1 MKNLITVI
9 LIILSLTTFAQTE
22 KLEGK
27 WISESESTDGEI
39 IVYEFENNE
48 TLKMYFDGKELP
60 TKKPIEYKIIEN
72 KNRTEIEIQYVSPWN
87 NSTEKMYGL
96 IEFLKNGKIKME
108 FFPFDEQ
115 VGKKNEFSKEAVIF
129 KKKNQLPTMAISN
142 CLFLPTSEN
151 PLGFSACCVLAKLN
165 TKPRNYS

>member
-129 KKKNQLPTMAISN
+129 KKKKSVANN
-142 CLFLPTSEN
+142 
-151 PLGFSACCVLAKLN
+151 GYK
-165 TKPRNYS
+165 

>member
-1 MKNLITVI
+1 MGMIKLPEQSVSFFEDHYSEIFESGNL
-9 LIILSLTTFAQTE
+9 A
-22 KLEGK
+22 EGK

-72 KNRTEIEIQYVSPWN
+72 KNRTEIEIEYVSPWN

-129 KKKNQLPTMAISN
+129 KK
-142 CLFLPTSEN
+142 
-151 PLGFSACCVLAKLN
+151 V
-165 TKPRNYS
+165 